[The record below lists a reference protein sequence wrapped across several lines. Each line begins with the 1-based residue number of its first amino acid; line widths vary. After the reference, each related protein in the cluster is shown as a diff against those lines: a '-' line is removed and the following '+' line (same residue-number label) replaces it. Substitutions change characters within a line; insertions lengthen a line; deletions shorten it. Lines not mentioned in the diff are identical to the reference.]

1 MYRELLAFDLSFV
14 PKVGSKMSIL
24 RDLPIFKGLSN
35 TEFENLK
42 GLCKEEQFFDGDV
55 LFNEGDSPEAVY
67 IIKRGSVRIIKTE
80 EGRQVELATLF
91 NGEIFG
97 EMGVLN
103 NAPRLASA
111 VVSGEAI
118 LLTIDGGEFVR
129 VVAQSPSMSK
139 IVMST
144 MVGRFKSLQTPSEKV
159 KEDHEA
165 VMIGIFS
172 GTGGVGTSLVTA
184 NMAASIK
191 AATGNK
197 VLVFDLDLMFGDQGE
212 ILGLKGG
219 TSLSDVVENE
229 VIDIDSLR
237 QCIQSTPAGV
247 DVLRSPAQAEHAEV
261 VMPGFIISCLE
272 LLRYEYDYILC
283 DTAHLIHEASL
294 SLLDMVH
301 IPIYLLTAEVL
312 SVKNATRW
320 FSIMDRIHMPIEK
333 IKLLINKYEENVDKE
348 TVDFVEEKFGK
359 KTIGRLPMDCRSAKA
374 SLNTGKLLVLEDT
387 LCELAQNLKTVSS
400 HIVGLDSEPAKEE
413 SFWTRWI
420 RV

>member
-1 MYRELLAFDLSFV
+1 
-14 PKVGSKMSIL
+14 MSIL

-35 TEFENLK
+35 TEFENVK
-42 GLCKEEQFFDGDV
+42 GLCDEQQYFDGDV
-55 LFNEGDSPEAVY
+55 LFNENDAPEAVY
-67 IIKRGSVRIIKTE
+67 VIKRGSVRITKAE
-80 EGRQVELATLF
+80 NGRQVELATLY

-103 NAPRLASA
+103 NAPRTASA
-111 VVSGEAI
+111 VVQGEAI
-118 LLTIDGGEFVR
+118 LLVINGADFVR
-129 VVAQSPSMSK
+129 AVAQSPYMSK
-139 IVMST
+139 MVMST
-144 MVGRFKSLQTPSEKV
+144 MVGRFKALKETSDEPQ
-159 KEDHEA
+159 EDHDA
-165 VMIGIFS
+165 IMVGIFS

-184 NMAASIK
+184 NIAAAIK
-191 AATGNK
+191 EATNSK

-219 TSLSDVVENE
+219 SSLSDVVENE
-229 VIDIDSLR
+229 VIDIASLR
-237 QCIQSTPAGV
+237 ECIQTTPSGV

-294 SLLDMVH
+294 SLLDTVN

-312 SVKNATRW
+312 SVKNASRW
-320 FSIMDRIHMPIEK
+320 FSIMERINFPINN
-333 IKLLINKYEENVDKE
+333 IQLLFNKYEESIDQE
-348 TVDFVEEKFGK
+348 TVDFVTEKFNRK
-359 KTIGRLPMDCRSAKA
+359 PIGLLPMDCRAAKA
-374 SLNTGKLLVLEDT
+374 SLNTGNLLVLENAD
-387 LCELAQNLKTVSS
+387 CELAVNLKKVAA
-400 HIVGLDSEPAKEE
+400 HIAGLDSEPVKEE

>member
-1 MYRELLAFDLSFV
+1 
-14 PKVGSKMSIL
+14 MSIL

-35 TEFENLK
+35 TEFENVK
-42 GLCKEEQFFDGDV
+42 SLCTEEQFFDGDV
-55 LFNEGDSPEAVY
+55 LFNEGDAPEAVY
-67 IIKRGSVRIIKTE
+67 IIKRGSVRITKTE
-80 EGRQVELATLF
+80 QGRQTELATLF

-118 LLTIDGGEFVR
+118 LLMIDGAEFVR

-144 MVGRFKSLQTPSEKV
+144 MVGRFKALQKPGEEPE
-159 KEDHEA
+159 EDHDA
-165 VMIGIFS
+165 IMIGIFS

-191 AATGNK
+191 EASGDK
-197 VLVFDLDLMFGDQGE
+197 VLVFDMDLMFGDQGE

-219 TSLSDVVENE
+219 SSLSDVVGNE
-229 VIDIDSLR
+229 VIDIESLR
-237 QCIQSTPAGV
+237 GCIQSTPSGV

-294 SLLDMVH
+294 SLLDTVH

-320 FSIMDRIHMPIEK
+320 FSIMDRINMPVEK
-333 IKLLINKYEENVDKE
+333 IKLLINKYEDSIDKE
-348 TVDFVEEKFGK
+348 TVAFVEEKFGK

-374 SLNTGKLLVLEDT
+374 SLNTGKLLVLEDDI
-387 LCELAQNLKTVSS
+387 CELGQSLKAVSA
-400 HIVGLDSEPAKEE
+400 HVAGLDSEPKQEE